1 MMETE
6 SRFFFRRHI
15 MPISTRRFQKR
26 VSTNNIG
33 FDKCRRPINTA
44 VDMAFCCQVHHRIRL
59 VLGKHTIQCC
69 AVANIDLLK
78 RIARMMGHRFQRFQI
93 ARVGQFVEVDD
104 GILGVSDNMT
114 DNGRT
119 DKARAAGNK
128 DFSHKFQ
135 RIAKKYKQIIADRMC
150 VFQIKRPS
158 ENISFRRPVSG
169 QLNRRSHSDYYSPS
183 AMSLPSFGL
192 NHAGFASRFAPLH
205 RKGRHRSTPNHRHG
219 AV

>member
-1 MMETE
+1 MVETE
-6 SRFFFRRHI
+6 GFVLFRRHLLPVGAGCFKQI
-15 MPISTRRFQKR
+15 ECADD
-26 VSTNNIG
+26 IG
-33 FDKCRRPINTA
+33 LDKLACRTDRA
-44 VDMAFCCQVHHRIRL
+44 VDMAFRRQVHHGIGP
-59 VLGKHTIQCC
+59 VLCEYAVEFG
-69 AVANIDLLK
+69 AVANVHLLES
-78 RIARMMGHRFQRFQI
+78 IAGIIGNVGQRFEI

-119 DKARAAGNK
+119 DKARAAGNE

-169 QLNRRSHSDYYSPS
+169 QLNRRSHSDDYLPS
-183 AMSLPSFGL
+183 AMNLPSFGL
-192 NHAGFASRFAPLH
+192 NHAEFANRFVPSYKKGQH
-205 RKGRHRSTPNHRHG
+205 RNTPNRPHG
-219 AV
+219 VV

>member
-1 MMETE
+1 MA
-6 SRFFFRRHI
+6 FRR
-15 MPISTRRFQKR
+15 
-26 VSTNNIG
+26 
-33 FDKCRRPINTA
+33 
-44 VDMAFCCQVHHRIRL
+44 QVHHGIRP
-59 VLGKHTIQCC
+59 VLREYAVEFG
-69 AVANIDLLK
+69 AVANIHLFK
-78 RIARMMGHRFQRFQI
+78 SIARIIGYLSQRFQI
-93 ARVGQFVEVDD
+93 AGISQLIDIDD
-104 GILGVSDNMT
+104 SVPGVSDNMT

-192 NHAGFASRFAPLH
+192 NHAGFASRFAPLY